1 MLIMY
6 VRKLV
11 WRPLNCLGVVVAL
24 WQRDSC
30 VLGPP
35 ILPRYFT
42 SSLRRTVRRTLRAA
56 ASCRASTALLT
67 SYEHAGAWSAAADD
81 ISATCHRR
89 RPKIFLCPP
98 IESSSR
104 DSSITYIASP
114 VSMRHSKSS
123 YTYWIQFFKYK
134 VFQKRRKHF
143 SVHCVSKKRGVE
155 LFAITFI
162 NC

>member
-1 MLIMY
+1 MTERQLCPGATDTTTLLHVVFTTY
-6 VRKLV
+6 STTYPTR
-11 WRPLNCLGVVVAL
+11 CGVL
-24 WQRDSC
+24 CKHS
-30 VLGPP
+30 
-35 ILPRYFT
+35 
-42 SSLRRTVRRTLRAA
+42 
-56 ASCRASTALLT
+56 ALLT